1 MTELVTGTIAD
12 VPAHAAGGTDATT
25 VVYVLDVA
33 DRPGIVHAIGAVFA
47 HRGLSM
53 LGLVADA
60 HRRPPRILV
69 VFAGTRRQ
77 QRLVSQVL
85 ARLHDIHAV
94 RTLPA
99 ESPELRAF
107 AMCRGV
113 RAMPALADVGVQ
125 KLGDA
130 WLLSG
135 SYSEVEVALAG
146 LRAAGIEAEVSRS
159 LVVA

>member
-1 MTELVTGTIAD
+1 MTETSSE
-12 VPAHAAGGTDATT
+12 AAMNSDAAT

-69 VFAGTRRQ
+69 VFKGTRRQ

-94 RTLPA
+94 RTLPS

-113 RAMPALADVGVQ
+113 KAMPGLADVGVQ

-135 SYSEVEVALAG
+135 SYAEVETALAT
-146 LRAAGIEAEVSRS
+146 LREAGIDAEISRS